1 MIRFRLQE
9 LMSEMQFKE
18 GRRITLLEVA
28 EKTGIN
34 RMTLSR
40 MSNRKGYSTVTNNID
55 KLCAF
60 FTCEVGEVMEVVRDR
75 ED

>member
-40 MSNRKGYSTVTNNID
+40 MINRKGYSTVTDNID
-55 KLCAF
+55 KLCMF
-60 FTCEVGEVMEVVRDR
+60 FSCDVGEVMEIVR
-75 ED
+75 E

>member
-1 MIRFRLQE
+1 LIRFRLQE

>member
-1 MIRFRLQE
+1 
-9 LMSEMQFKE
+9 MSEMQFKE